1 MSPIPRHNA
10 RSARGPGGA
19 VAAAHPLAV
28 EAGLRVLDAG
38 GSAVDA
44 AVAAQAVVC
53 VVMPQ
58 AAGLGGDMLALVRDG
73 AVVHAVN
80 GTGCSPAALTTNP
93 PSSGGGSVTVPG
105 LIDAWLVAHRTW
117 GRLEL
122 IEVLT
127 AAIGHAERGIDVEGP
142 LVAAV
147 HAQRGRLLHGGADRW
162 SLLRP
167 ATRPGSTWRQP
178 ELAELLSAV
187 AESGRAA
194 FYAGPAAAAIAA
206 AVRRHGGCLSMDDLA
221 DHRTLTPEPLTVPWG
236 SGIVHVQP
244 PASQGVLLAM
254 SLRRI
259 AELVT
264 EGVDL
269 CDHILV
275 ETTEAAFQHRSEC
288 ARGRRLMGVDLPIDL
303 ERAAGRGGPRAYL
316 HTAGVATVDRDGQ
329 VVSSLVS
336 VFDDFGSGVYVSE
349 LGIVINNRAAGFT
362 DADNA
367 AGPGKRPIH
376 TLAPAMVT
384 SGPLVDGPGDVF
396 ALATPGA
403 DGQVQTLLQVLAA
416 TGRTLKEAVS
426 LPRWRSEG
434 GDLLVEEDHP
444 GIEDLRSRG
453 HQVRLRPPGGEE
465 FGAVVAAGTAG
476 RNRFAVADW
485 RRQTAA
491 GAA

>member
-1 MSPIPRHNA
+1 MSPIPRHQA
-10 RSARGPGGA
+10 HRARGPGGA

-28 EAGLRVLDAG
+28 EAGLRTLDAG
-38 GSAVDA
+38 GNAVDA
-44 AVAAQAVVC
+44 AIAAQAVVC

-73 AVVHAVN
+73 GVVHAVN

-105 LIDAWLVAHRTW
+105 LVDAWLAAHRTW
-117 GRLEL
+117 GRLDL
-122 IEVLT
+122 TDVLST
-127 AAIGHAERGIDVEGP
+127 AIDHADRGIHVEDS

-147 HAQRGRLLHGGADRW
+147 HAQRDRLLHGGADRW
-162 SLLRP
+162 SLLRLASTSG
-167 ATRPGSTWRQP
+167 ATWQQP
-178 ELAELLSAV
+178 ELAALLGAV
-187 AESGRAA
+187 AESGRSA
-194 FYAGPAAAAIAA
+194 FYSGPAAAAIAA
-206 AVRRHGGCLSMDDLA
+206 AVGRHGGHLSIDDLA

-236 SGIVHVQP
+236 SGLVHVQP

-259 AELVT
+259 AELAT

-275 ETTEAAFQHRSEC
+275 ETTEAAFQHRSAC
-288 ARGRRLMGVDLPIDL
+288 ARGRSLMDVDLAIDL

-336 VFDDFGSGVYVSE
+336 VFDDFGSGVYVPE

-362 DADNA
+362 DGDNA
-367 AGPGKRPIH
+367 AGPHKRPIH
-376 TLAPAMVT
+376 TLAPTMVT
-384 SGPLVDGPGDVF
+384 SGPLGDGSQDVF

-403 DGQVQTLLQVLAA
+403 DGQVQTLLQVLVA
-416 TGRTLKEAVS
+416 TERRLEDAVS

-434 GDLLVEEDHP
+434 GELLVEDDHP
-444 GIEDLRSRG
+444 GIEDLRDRG
-453 HQVRLRPPGGEE
+453 HRVRLRPPGGEE

-476 RNRFAVADW
+476 GDRFAVADW